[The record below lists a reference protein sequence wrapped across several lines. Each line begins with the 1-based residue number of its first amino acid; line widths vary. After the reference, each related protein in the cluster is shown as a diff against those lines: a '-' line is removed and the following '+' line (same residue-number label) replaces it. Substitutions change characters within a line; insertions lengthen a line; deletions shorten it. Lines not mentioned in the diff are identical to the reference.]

1 MKNEIIKVKLLR
13 DIKTDALLIYIR
25 SVLEEILAKIDKN
38 EYAINLG
45 YAEFNEEIKE
55 NILSLLLKLQQSVLN
70 ANELKSIIV
79 TEQNKRTNKRLLPD
93 DEALILYYNTLVRQ
107 IENVLNDGEPWIP
120 EQVIFALLSEWIIEE
135 KKSTYFYPFLNDI
148 DYLKLLGYYEQIA
161 KEEPESD
168 IKNNVLKMYDIASNM
183 IKKLKNS
190 KYKMNRRK
198 SKQRVKK

>member
-38 EYAINLG
+38 EYTINLG
-45 YAEFNEEIKE
+45 YTEFNEEIKE
-55 NILSLLLKLQQSVLN
+55 NILFLLSKLQQSVLN

-79 TEQNKRTNKRLLPD
+79 TEQKKRNNKRLLPD

-107 IENVLNDGEPWIP
+107 IESVLNDGEQWIP

-135 KKSTYFYPFLNDI
+135 KKSTYFYPFLNEI

-161 KEEPESD
+161 KEELEND
-168 IKNNVLKMYDIASNM
+168 IKKQC
-183 IKKLKNS
+183 IKD
-190 KYKMNRRK
+190 
-198 SKQRVKK
+198 V

>member
-38 EYAINLG
+38 EYTINLG
-45 YAEFNEEIKE
+45 YTEFNEEIKE
-55 NILSLLLKLQQSVLN
+55 NIMFLLSKLQQSVLN

-79 TEQNKRTNKRLLPD
+79 TEQKKRNNKRLLPD

-107 IENVLNDGEPWIP
+107 IESVLNDGEQWIP

-135 KKSTYFYPFLNDI
+135 KKSTYFYPFLNEI

-161 KEEPESD
+161 KEELEND
-168 IKNNVLKMYDIASNM
+168 IKNNVLKMYDIASDM

-190 KYKMNRRK
+190 KYKMNKRK